1 MAAPLVSIVMN
12 CRNCGTYLH
21 EALDSVYRQ
30 TFKDFEIIFWDN
42 QSTDDSSKI
51 AQSYGEPLKYF
62 RGGEYLS
69 LGAARNKAIEKTTGK
84 YIAFL
89 DCDDIW
95 LPEKLEK
102 QVALLESNKALGL
115 VYTDCYL
122 IDSTGKPS
130 EKTFFHHSPPFRD
143 MAFNQLYQSNPIA
156 LLTAV
161 ITREALNKAGVFNQK
176 YEIGEEYDLWLRI
189 AQYYTI
195 DFIEQPLGKY
205 RVHSQSTTSRH
216 GLLNYKEDLQIRGC
230 WLKKN
235 PALKKELGGRTKALK
250 YWPIFLGAIGNIYR
264 NKSLK
269 SIKESLGLIKYM
281 LLREYEK
288 D

>member
-1 MAAPLVSIVMN
+1 MPLVSIIMN
-12 CRNCGTYLH
+12 CFNGARYLR

-30 TFKDFEIIFWDN
+30 TFKDYEIIFWDN

-51 AQSYGEPLKYF
+51 AQSYGELLKYF
-62 RGGEYLS
+62 RGENFLP
-69 LGAARNKAIEKTTGK
+69 LGAARNAAIEKASGK

-115 VYTDCYL
+115 VYSDCYF
-122 IDSTGKPS
+122 INSAGDVA
-130 EKTFFHHSPPFRD
+130 EKTFFFNKSPFRG
-143 MAFNQLYQSNPIA
+143 MAFKELFQENLIA
-156 LLTAV
+156 ILTAIV
-161 ITREALNKAGVFNQK
+161 TREAIEKAGLLNPK

-189 AQYYTI
+189 AQFYPI
-195 DFIEQPLGKY
+195 DFIEQPLAKY
-205 RVHSQSTTSRH
+205 QIHQASISLKKH
-216 GLLNYKEDLQIRGC
+216 ILNYKEDLQIRGW

-235 PALKKELGGRTKALK
+235 PGLKKELGGRCKALK
-250 YWPIFLGAIGNIYR
+250 YWPIFLGALGNIYR
-264 NKSLK
+264 NKSFQ
-269 SIKESLGLIKYM
+269 SIKESLGLVKFM
-281 LLREYEK
+281 LFKEYEK

>member
-1 MAAPLVSIVMN
+1 MAKPLVSIVMN
-12 CRNCGTYLH
+12 CRNCGAYLR

-30 TFKDFEIIFWDN
+30 TFKDFEIVFWDN
-42 QSTDDSSKI
+42 QSTDDSGKI

-62 RGGEYLS
+62 RGEEYLP

-115 VYTDCYL
+115 VYSDCYL
-122 IDSTGKPS
+122 IDSAGTPS
-130 EKTFFHHSPPFRD
+130 EKTCFHYSPPFRG
-143 MAFNQLYQSNPIA
+143 MAFNQLFQSNPIA

-161 ITREALNKAGVFNQK
+161 ITREAFEKAGVFNLK

-189 AQYYTI
+189 AQYYPI

-216 GLLNYKEDLQIRGC
+216 HLLNYKEDLQIRGY
-230 WLKKN
+230 WLMKN

-250 YWPIFLGAIGNIYR
+250 YWSIFLGALGNIYR
-264 NKSLK
+264 NMSFK

-281 LLREYEK
+281 LFRDYEK

>member
-1 MAAPLVSIVMN
+1 MPLVSIITN
-12 CRNCGTYLH
+12 CYNGARYLR

-42 QSTDDSSKI
+42 QSTDDSGKI
-51 AQSYGEPLKYF
+51 AQSYGEPLQYF
-62 RGGEYLS
+62 RGEKFLP
-69 LGAARNKAIEKTTGK
+69 LGAARNAAIEKATGK

-89 DCDDIW
+89 DSDDIW

-102 QVALLESNKALGL
+102 QVALMESNRALGL
-115 VYTDCYL
+115 VYSDCYF
-122 IDSTGKPS
+122 IDSAGTPG
-130 EKTFFHHSPPFRD
+130 EKTCFHHSPPFRG
-143 MAFNQLYQSNPIA
+143 MAFNQLFQSNPIA
-156 LLTAV
+156 LLTAI
-161 ITREALNKAGVFNQK
+161 ITREAFNKAGIFNPK

-189 AQYYTI
+189 AQNYPI

-216 GLLNYKEDLQIRGC
+216 GLLNYKEDLQIRGY

-235 PALKKELGGRTKALK
+235 PALKKELGGRAKALK
-250 YWPIFLGAIGNIYR
+250 YWPIFLGSLGNIYR
-264 NKSLK
+264 NKSFK
-269 SIKESLGLIKYM
+269 SIKESLGLIRYM

>member
-1 MAAPLVSIVMN
+1 MAAPLVSIIMN
-12 CRNCGTYLH
+12 CRNCARYLR

-30 TFKDFEIIFWDN
+30 TFKNYEIIFWDN
-42 QSTDDSSKI
+42 QSTDGSGKI
-51 AQSYGEPLKYF
+51 AQSYGGPLKYF
-62 RGGEYLS
+62 RGEEPLS
-69 LGAARNKAIEKTTGK
+69 LGAARNAAIAKATGK

-102 QVALLESNKALGL
+102 QVALLKSKKELGL
-115 VYTDCYL
+115 VYSDCYV
-122 IDSTGKPS
+122 IDGAGNTAA
-130 EKTFFHHSPPFRD
+130 KTLFSNKELFRG
-143 MAFNQLYQSNPIA
+143 MAFKDLFRANLIP

-161 ITREALNKAGVFNQK
+161 ITREALNKAGPFNSK

-189 AQYYTI
+189 AQHYPI
-195 DFIEQPLGKY
+195 DFIEQPSGKY
-205 RVHSQSTTSRH
+205 RIHRESTTSKNHIR
-216 GLLNYKEDLQIRGC
+216 NYKEDLQIRGS

-235 PALKKELGGRTKALK
+235 PGLKKELGGRCKALD
-250 YWPIFLGAIGNIYR
+250 YWPIFLGALGNIYR

-269 SIKESLGLIKYM
+269 AIKESLGLLKYM

>member
-1 MAAPLVSIVMN
+1 MPLVSIIMN
-12 CRNCGTYLH
+12 CRNCSAYLR
-21 EALDSVYRQ
+21 EALDSVYGQ
-30 TFKDFEIIFWDN
+30 TFKDYEIIFWDN
-42 QSTDDSSKI
+42 QSTDESGKI
-51 AQSYGEPLKYF
+51 AQGYGEPLKYF
-62 RGGEYLS
+62 RGDEFLP
-69 LGAARNKAIEKTTGK
+69 LGAARNAAIEKAAGK

-122 IDSTGKPS
+122 IDSAGKAA
-130 EKTFFHHSPPFRD
+130 ENTFLFNKKPFRG
-143 MAFNQLYQSNPIA
+143 MVFKELFQANLIA

-161 ITREALNKAGVFNQK
+161 ITREALEKVGVLNPK
-176 YEIGEEYDLWLRI
+176 YEIAEEYDLWLRI
-189 AQYYTI
+189 AQYYPI
-195 DFIEQPLGKY
+195 DFVGEPLAKY
-205 RVHSQSTTSRH
+205 RVHQASISIKKH
-216 GLLNYKEDLQIRGC
+216 ILNYKEDLQIRGY

-235 PALKKELGGRTKALK
+235 PGLQKELGGRTKALK
-250 YWPIFLGAIGNIYR
+250 YRSIFLGALGNIYR
-264 NKSLK
+264 EKNFK
-269 SIKESLGLIKYM
+269 SIKESAGLVKYM